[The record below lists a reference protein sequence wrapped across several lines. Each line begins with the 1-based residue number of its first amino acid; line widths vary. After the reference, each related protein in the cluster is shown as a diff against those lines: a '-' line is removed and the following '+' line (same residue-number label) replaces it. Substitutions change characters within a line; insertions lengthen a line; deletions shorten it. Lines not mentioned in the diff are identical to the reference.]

1 MWVYLFHNITDQWGP
16 IPYFKV
22 GQALTSIP
30 YDPQDKIYDDFFKRL
45 NEAVSVLKNKT
56 SEVPYGNADLIYAGN
71 VSKWIK
77 FANTLRL
84 RLALRISKVDAV
96 RAKAE
101 AEAAVANGVFLNS
114 PEDDALIKR
123 TADDYTYNHHLST
136 MSEWSEFAMSASME
150 SYLKGYSDPRMQ
162 VFFSPTKSS
171 VMNGTPEYRGLRNG
185 LLASDFNDAKNKLAN
200 NSIAGERWN
209 LNANKEANATPQ
221 NVMATAEAYFLRAEG
236 ALNGWNMGGNAKAF
250 YEAGIANSF
259 KQWGINSALTNAY
272 INNTATPV
280 ALNDY
285 LNSPPVNNIPVK
297 FSEMPSVQREQIGT
311 QKWLAMFPDGFA
323 GWAELRRTGYPKLY
337 AVANSQNPEIPAGAI
352 VRRLPF
358 VPREY
363 NNNRPGVEVGLSL
376 LNGPDKPTTRVWWD
390 KN

>member
-1 MWVYLFHNITDQWGP
+1 
-16 IPYFKV
+16 
-22 GQALTSIP
+22 
-30 YDPQDKIYDDFFKRL
+30 
-45 NEAVSVLKNKT
+45 
-56 SEVPYGNADLIYAGN
+56 
-71 VSKWIK
+71 
-77 FANTLRL
+77 
-84 RLALRISKVDAV
+84 
-96 RAKAE
+96 
-101 AEAAVANGVFLNS
+101 
-114 PEDDALIKR
+114 
-123 TADDYTYNHHLST
+123 
-136 MSEWSEFAMSASME
+136 
-150 SYLKGYSDPRMQ
+150 
-162 VFFSPTKSS
+162 
-171 VMNGTPEYRGLRNG
+171 
-185 LLASDFNDAKNKLAN
+185 
-200 NSIAGERWN
+200 
-209 LNANKEANATPQ
+209 
-221 NVMATAEAYFLRAEG
+221 
-236 ALNGWNMGGNAKAF
+236 
-250 YEAGIANSF
+250 
-259 KQWGINSALTNAY
+259 
-272 INNTATPV
+272 V